1 MASFNIYK
9 NPSGSV
15 EAVKQGWSWPAFFL
29 TWIWAFSKG
38 LNNIG
43 VSLLIAS
50 AGVILA
56 VYGIGD
62 PQRDYAVFWIFAILS
77 AIWSGNK
84 GNELLEQNL
93 RDKGYKK
100 LKSVLA
106 ETPEGAVAALTNQF
120 LEENRVKQDNNDVNE
135 KYCKDCSSPNASNA
149 KYCSNCGVKF
159 E

>member
-1 MASFNIYK
+1 MELAGI
-9 NPSGSV
+9 
-15 EAVKQGWSWPAFFL
+15 FL

-43 VSLLIAS
+43 VSLLIAG

-56 VYGIGD
+56 VYWMGD
-62 PQRDYAVFWIFAILS
+62 PQRDYALFWIFAILS

-100 LKSVLA
+100 IKSVLA
-106 ETPEGAVAALTNQF
+106 ETPEGAVAALSNQF
-120 LEENRVKQDNNDVNE
+120 LEENREKQDNNNVSE
-135 KYCKDCSSPNASNA
+135 
-149 KYCSNCGVKF
+149 KYCSNCGAKF